1 LEKHDFEKV
10 EHSKEVNLDCFTTGQ
25 RYAWGRGGVLETEI
39 TSLPT
44 KPLVITCRDYIET
57 DDAGRVQVN
66 SA

>member
-10 EHSKEVNLDCFTTGQ
+10 EHSKEVNLDCFKRVKGMH
-25 RYAWGRGGVLETEI
+25 GGGGGVLETEI

-57 DDAGRVQVN
+57 DDAGRV
-66 SA
+66 